1 MRSSRSTPNTVAER
15 GPLSRDFFARDVL
28 EVAPQCLG
36 LELVTHTSAGCVR
49 GRIVEVEAYRGP
61 DDRAAH
67 SFGGRRTAR
76 TEAMF
81 GPPGHAYVF
90 LIYGIHCHI
99 NIVTGSQDEPQA
111 VLVRALEPLEG
122 LELMQRRR
130 QRVEGAAL
138 AIHELCS
145 GPGKLCRA
153 LDIDRRFNRAD
164 LLKQPP
170 LSHADHVTLTYGTP
184 VTNVLVSP
192 RIGVDYAGEWAN
204 KPWRYYDGDSRCV
217 SRLPRKKHKEPD
229 V

>member
-1 MRSSRSTPNTVAER
+1 
-15 GPLSRDFFARDVL
+15 VL

-36 LELVTHTSAGCVR
+36 LELVTHTRTGCAR

-99 NIVTGSQDEPQA
+99 NIVTGREDEPQA
-111 VLVRALEPLEG
+111 VLVRALEPLGG
-122 LELMQRRR
+122 LELMQQRR
-130 QRVEGAAL
+130 QRPEGKPVGV
-138 AIHELCS
+138 HELCS

-153 LDIDRRFNRAD
+153 LDIDRRFNRVD
-164 LLKQPP
+164 LLAPP
-170 LSHADHVTLTYGTP
+170 PTGGDDHITLTYGTP
-184 VTNVLVSP
+184 VANVVVGT

-204 KPWRYYDGDSRCV
+204 KPWRYYDGDSHCV